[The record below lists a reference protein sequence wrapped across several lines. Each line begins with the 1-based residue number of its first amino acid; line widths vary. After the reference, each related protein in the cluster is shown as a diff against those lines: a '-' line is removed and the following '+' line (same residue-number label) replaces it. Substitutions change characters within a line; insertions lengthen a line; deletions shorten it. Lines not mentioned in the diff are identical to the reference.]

1 MSELFFE
8 IGSEELPAKEI
19 LSAVAELAADLARR
33 LDEARLGHGA
43 PRTYATPRRLVVV
56 IPDVEARQPD
66 RREEVLGP
74 PAKVGFKDGQPTKAA
89 EGFAKKQGLPLSA
102 LFKKETPQG
111 EYVAALVEEKGRLAQ
126 ALLPEMLAAAIAK
139 ISWKRSMRWGSGDAT
154 FARPIQWIVAL
165 YAGEVLRFSYGDVE
179 SGRESRGHRFLAPG
193 NFSVVDEAQYLREIE
208 ARKVVVDVE
217 RRKALILSGATERA
231 ESVGGDLYADVA
243 LLDEVAELV
252 EWPVPML
259 GSFDAHYLEIPQE
272 VLISEM
278 REHLRYFS
286 VVDDSG
292 KLLPNFVVVANTKVE
307 DPQISLDGY
316 RRVLS
321 ARFQDGRFFFTEDQK
336 SPLWSRVERLKTM
349 AFHRALGTQLEK
361 VERVVRL
368 AFWLAA
374 ELGLPGAPAAA
385 PADPLALAAGQKSE
399 AFDYLLA
406 RAGYLMKADLTT
418 LMVFEFPELQGAMG
432 RAYALRSG
440 EPAVVA
446 HAIEEHYWPKNA
458 GERTSSGELKGG
470 VYGGLLGLADR
481 LDSIV
486 GIFATGKGPTGT
498 ADPFGL
504 RRAALGILT
513 IAADRGWHVD
523 LPRAIEQALQLVGSK
538 RKNPA
543 PEVQAEVAEFFR
555 TRMKGL
561 LTQDG
566 VASDVA
572 EAVLAARASDVL
584 DVEQRAKALA
594 SLRAGADFSAVA
606 EAFKRVANILRD
618 QKDLAETVDAAA
630 FSTEAERMLW
640 EATSTVEVNV
650 QVATKRGA
658 FDEAF
663 AEIARLRL
671 PLDRFFKDVMVMD
684 PDLRVRQNRVALLAK
699 LQRIFAPL
707 ADLRALS

>member
-1 MSELFFE
+1 M
-8 IGSEELPAKEI
+8 
-19 LSAVAELAADLARR
+19 
-33 LDEARLGHGA
+33 
-43 PRTYATPRRLVVV
+43 
-56 IPDVEARQPD
+56 
-66 RREEVLGP
+66 
-74 PAKVGFKDGQPTKAA
+74 
-89 EGFAKKQGLPLSA
+89 
-102 LFKKETPQG
+102 
-111 EYVAALVEEKGRLAQ
+111 
-126 ALLPEMLAAAIAK
+126 
-139 ISWKRSMRWGSGDAT
+139 
-154 FARPIQWIVAL
+154 
-165 YAGEVLRFSYGDVE
+165 
-179 SGRESRGHRFLAPG
+179 
-193 NFSVVDEAQYLREIE
+193 
-208 ARKVVVDVE
+208 
-217 RRKALILSGATERA
+217 ILSGATERA
-231 ESVGGDLYADVA
+231 ESAGGDLYADVA

-336 SPLWSRVERLKTM
+336 TPLWSRVDRLKTM
-349 AFHRALGTQLEK
+349 AFHRALGSQLEK

-374 ELGLPGAPAAA
+374 ELGLPGAPATA
-385 PADPLALAAGQKSE
+385 PADPLALASGPASE
-399 AFDYLLA
+399 GFEYLLA

-458 GERTSSGELKGG
+458 GERTSSGEHKGG
-470 VYGGLLGLADR
+470 VFGGLLGLADR

-513 IAADRGWHVD
+513 IAEDRSWHVD
-523 LPRAIEQALQLVGSK
+523 LPRAIGRALELVGSK

-572 EAVLAARASDVL
+572 EAVLAARASDIL
-584 DVEQRAKALA
+584 DVDQRAKALA

-618 QKDLAETVDAAA
+618 QKDIAETVDAAS
-630 FSTEAERMLW
+630 FSTEAERLLW
-640 EATSTVEVNV
+640 EATSMVEVNV

-658 FDEAF
+658 FAEAF

-699 LQRIFAPL
+699 LQRIFEPL